1 MKALDDIHIKQ
12 ISPLISPV
20 ELKNEF
26 TADTQAADTVIQSR
40 KTITEILEGRDN
52 RLLAVVGPCS
62 IHDTSAGLEYA
73 EKLKELSLKIS
84 DEIFPVMRVYFEKPR
99 TTIGW
104 RGLIMDPDMNDSY
117 DIHKG
122 LHMSRELLLKIA
134 KMGLPVG
141 SEILDPIIPQYI
153 SDLISWSAIGARTA
167 ESQTH
172 RSLASGMSMPVGF
185 KNGTGGN
192 LNLAVN
198 AIDTARHPSSFIGI
212 DQKGNTC
219 ILRTE
224 GNRYCHLIL
233 RGGTSGP
240 NYYEE
245 DVEEAVELMEKAGI
259 DNPSVIIDCSHANSG
274 KKHTRQRRVF
284 RSVMDQVIH
293 GRKNISG
300 IMLESN
306 LFEGSQKFSGN
317 FDELEYG
324 VSITDSCI
332 GWNETEEIL
341 LSAAE
346 DLRVFRKNRRIG
358 K

>member
-1 MKALDDIHIKQ
+1 MKALDNIHIKQ
-12 ISPLISPV
+12 VSPLISPL
-20 ELKNEF
+20 ELKDEF
-26 TADTQAADTVIQSR
+26 STDAKIVESVVNSR
-40 KTITEILEGRDN
+40 EAVKDILAGRDK
-52 RLLAVVGPCS
+52 RLIAVVGPCS
-62 IHDTSAGLEYA
+62 IHDTAAGIEYA
-73 EKLKELSLKIS
+73 EKLKKLSTKIE
-84 DEIFPVMRVYFEKPR
+84 DEFFLIMRVYFEKPR

-122 LHMSRELLLKIA
+122 LHISRDFLLKIA
-134 KMGLPVG
+134 QRGLPVG

-198 AIDTARHPSSFIGI
+198 AVDTARHPSSFIGI

-245 DVEEAVELMEKAGI
+245 DVEEAIDLMEGAGI

-317 FDELEYG
+317 FDELKYG

-346 DLRVFRKNRRIG
+346 DLRGYRKS

>member
-1 MKALDDIHIKQ
+1 MKALDDLHIRQ
-12 ISPLISPV
+12 ISPLISPK

-26 TADTQAADTVIQSR
+26 SADRKAYETVIQSR
-40 KTITEILEGRDN
+40 KTITEILERKDD
-52 RLLAVVGPCS
+52 RLITVVGPCS
-62 IHDTSAGLEYA
+62 IHDTTAGIEYA
-73 EKLKELSLKIS
+73 EKLKNLSAKIS

-104 RGLIMDPDMNDSY
+104 RGLIMDPDMDDSY
-117 DIHKG
+117 NIHKG
-122 LHMSRELLLKIA
+122 LHISRELLLKLA
-134 KMGLPVG
+134 HMGLPAG
-141 SEILDPIIPQYI
+141 SEMLDPIIPQYI

-198 AIDTARHPSSFIGI
+198 AIDTAQHPSSFIGI
-212 DQKGNTC
+212 DQEGNTC
-219 ILRTE
+219 IIRTE
-224 GNRYCHLIL
+224 GNKSCHLIL

-245 DVEEAVELMEKAGI
+245 DVEESIKLMEKANI
-259 DNPSVIIDCSHANSG
+259 KNPSVIIDCSHANSG
-274 KKHTRQRRVF
+274 KKFTRQRRVL
-284 RSVMDQVIH
+284 RSVIDQIIY
-293 GRKNISG
+293 GQSNISG

-306 LFEGSQKFSGN
+306 LFEGNQKYAGSFE
-317 FDELEYG
+317 ELKYG

-332 GWNETEEIL
+332 GWKETEEIL

-346 DLRVFRKNRRIG
+346 DLRRYRKN
-358 K
+358 KKNLT

>member
-1 MKALDDIHIKQ
+1 MKALDDLHIRQ
-12 ISPLISPV
+12 ISPLISPK

-26 TADTQAADTVIQSR
+26 SADSKVYETVIQSR
-40 KTITEILEGRDN
+40 KTITEILERKDE
-52 RLLAVVGPCS
+52 RLIAVVGPCS
-62 IHDTSAGLEYA
+62 IHDTVSGIEYA
-73 EKLKELSLKIS
+73 EKLKKLSTKIS

-104 RGLIMDPDMNDSY
+104 RGLIMDPDMDDSY
-117 DIHKG
+117 NIHKG
-122 LHMSRELLLKIA
+122 LHISRELLLKIA
-134 KMGLPVG
+134 QMGLPAG
-141 SEILDPIIPQYI
+141 SEMLDPIIPQYI

-198 AIDTARHPSSFIGI
+198 AIDTAQHPSSFIGI
-212 DQKGNTC
+212 DQEGNTC

-224 GNRYCHLIL
+224 GNKSCHLIL

-245 DVEEAVELMEKAGI
+245 DVEESIKLMKNANI
-259 DNPSVIIDCSHANSG
+259 KNPSVIIDCSHANSG
-274 KKHTRQRRVF
+274 KKYTRQRRVL
-284 RSVMDQVIH
+284 RSVIDQIIY
-293 GRKNISG
+293 GQSNISG

-306 LFEGSQKFSGN
+306 LFEGNQKYAGSFE
-317 FDELEYG
+317 ELKYG

-332 GWNETEEIL
+332 GWKETEEIL

-346 DLRVFRKNRRIG
+346 YLREYRKKKTN
-358 K
+358 

>member
-1 MKALDDIHIKQ
+1 MKALDDLHIKQ
-12 ISPLISPV
+12 ISPLISPK

-26 TADTQAADTVIQSR
+26 AADSKAYESVIQSR
-40 KTITEILEGRDN
+40 KTITEILERKDE
-52 RLLAVVGPCS
+52 RLIAVVGPCS
-62 IHDTSAGLEYA
+62 IHDTVAGLEYA
-73 EKLKELSLKIS
+73 EKLRDLSLKIS

-104 RGLIMDPDMNDSY
+104 RGLIMDPDMDDSY

-122 LHMSRELLLKIA
+122 LHISRELLLKIA
-134 KMGLPVG
+134 HMGLPTG
-141 SEILDPIIPQYI
+141 SEMLDPIIPQYI
-153 SDLISWSAIGARTA
+153 SDLISWAAIGARTS

-198 AIDTARHPSSFIGI
+198 AIDTAQHPSSFIGI
-212 DQKGNTC
+212 DQQGNTC
-219 ILRTE
+219 IIRTE
-224 GNRYCHLIL
+224 GNRSCHLIL

-245 DVEEAVELMEKAGI
+245 DVEESVELMENAGI
-259 DNPSVIIDCSHANSG
+259 ENPAVIIDCSHANSG
-274 KKHTRQRRVF
+274 KKHTRQRRVL
-284 RSVMDQVIH
+284 RSVIDQILY
-293 GRKNISG
+293 GQENIAG

-306 LFEGSQKFSGN
+306 LFEGNQKFSGS
-317 FDELEYG
+317 FEELKYG

-332 GWNETEEIL
+332 GWQETEEIL
-341 LSAAE
+341 LAAAE
-346 DLRVFRKNRRIG
+346 DLRRYRKKKNNRT
-358 K
+358 

>member
-1 MKALDDIHIKQ
+1 
-12 ISPLISPV
+12 
-20 ELKNEF
+20 
-26 TADTQAADTVIQSR
+26 
-40 KTITEILEGRDN
+40 
-52 RLLAVVGPCS
+52 
-62 IHDTSAGLEYA
+62 
-73 EKLKELSLKIS
+73 
-84 DEIFPVMRVYFEKPR
+84 
-99 TTIGW
+99 
-104 RGLIMDPDMNDSY
+104 MDPDMDDTY
-117 DIHKG
+117 DIQKG
-122 LHMSRELLLKIA
+122 LHFSREFLLKIA
-134 KMGLPVG
+134 QLELPTG
-141 SEILDPIIPQYI
+141 TEMLDPIIPQYI
-153 SDLISWSAIGARTA
+153 SDLISWAAVGARTS

-172 RSLASGMSMPVGF
+172 RSLASGMSIPVGF

-198 AIDTARHPSSFIGI
+198 AINTAMYPSSFIGI
-212 DQKGNTC
+212 DQQGNTC

-224 GNRYCHLIL
+224 GNRSCHLIL

-245 DVEEAVELMEKAGI
+245 DVEESVELMVEARI

-284 RSVMDQVIH
+284 RSVLDQVLH
-293 GRKNISG
+293 GQKNIAG
-300 IMLESN
+300 IMMESN
-306 LFEGSQKFSGN
+306 LFEGNQKFTEK
-317 FDELEYG
+317 FDDLKYG

-346 DLRVFRKNRRIG
+346 DLRNYRKN

>member
-1 MKALDDIHIKQ
+1 MKALDDLHIRQ
-12 ISPLISPV
+12 ISPLISPK

-26 TADTQAADTVIQSR
+26 SADSKAYETVIQSR
-40 KTITEILEGRDN
+40 KTIIEILERKDD
-52 RLLAVVGPCS
+52 RLIAVVGPCS
-62 IHDTSAGLEYA
+62 IHDTVSGFEYA
-73 EKLKELSLKIS
+73 EKLKNLSAKIS

-104 RGLIMDPDMNDSY
+104 RGLIMDPDMDDSY
-117 DIHKG
+117 NIHKG
-122 LHMSRELLLKIA
+122 LHISRELLLKLA
-134 KMGLPVG
+134 QMGLPAG
-141 SEILDPIIPQYI
+141 SEMLDPIIPQYI

-198 AIDTARHPSSFIGI
+198 AIDTAQHPSSFIGI
-212 DQKGNTC
+212 DQEGNTC

-224 GNRYCHLIL
+224 GNKSCHLIL

-245 DVEEAVELMEKAGI
+245 DVEESIKLMEKANI
-259 DNPSVIIDCSHANSG
+259 KNPSVIIDCSHANSG
-274 KKHTRQRRVF
+274 KKYTRQRRVL
-284 RSVMDQVIH
+284 RSVIDQIIY
-293 GRKNISG
+293 GQSNISG

-306 LFEGSQKFSGN
+306 LFEGNQKYAGSFE
-317 FDELEYG
+317 ELKYG

-332 GWNETEEIL
+332 GWKETEEIL

-346 DLRVFRKNRRIG
+346 DLREYRKNR
-358 K
+358 

>member
-1 MKALDDIHIKQ
+1 MKALDDLHIKQ
-12 ISPLISPV
+12 ITPLISPK

-26 TADTQAADTVIQSR
+26 SADIKAYESVIQSR
-40 KTITEILEGRDN
+40 KIITEILKRRDD
-52 RLLAVVGPCS
+52 RLLAIVGPCS
-62 IHDTSAGLEYA
+62 IHDTVSGLEYA
-73 EKLKELSLKIS
+73 EKLKSLSTKIS

-104 RGLIMDPDMNDSY
+104 RGLIMDPDMDDSY
-117 DIHKG
+117 NIHKG
-122 LHMSRELLLKIA
+122 LHISRELLLKIA
-134 KMGLPVG
+134 GMGLPSG
-141 SEILDPIIPQYI
+141 SEMLDPIIPQYI
-153 SDLISWSAIGARTA
+153 SDLISWAAVGARTS

-192 LNLAVN
+192 LNPAVN
-198 AIDTARHPSSFIGI
+198 AINTAQHPSSFIGI
-212 DQKGNTC
+212 DQQGNTC

-224 GNRYCHLIL
+224 GNRSCHMIL

-245 DVEEAVELMEKAGI
+245 DVEEAVELMENADI
-259 DNPSVIIDCSHANSG
+259 ENPSVIIDCSHANSG
-274 KKHTRQRRVF
+274 KKYTRQRRVF
-284 RSVMDQVIH
+284 RSVLDQVLH
-293 GRKNISG
+293 GQKNISG

-306 LFEGSQKFSGN
+306 LSPGNQKFTGN
-317 FDELEYG
+317 FDELKYG
-324 VSITDSCI
+324 ISITDSCI
-332 GWNETEEIL
+332 GWQETEEIL

-346 DLRVFRKNRRIG
+346 DLRRYRKN

>member
-1 MKALDDIHIKQ
+1 MKALDDLHIRQ
-12 ISPLISPV
+12 ISPLISPK

-26 TADTQAADTVIQSR
+26 TADSKAYETVIQSR
-40 KTITEILEGRDN
+40 KTITEILERKDD
-52 RLLAVVGPCS
+52 RIIAVVGPCS
-62 IHDTSAGLEYA
+62 IHDTVSGLEYA
-73 EKLKELSLKIS
+73 EKLKKLSNKIS

-104 RGLIMDPDMNDSY
+104 RGLIMDPDMDDSY
-117 DIHKG
+117 NIHKG
-122 LHMSRELLLKIA
+122 LHISRELLLKLA
-134 KMGLPVG
+134 HMGLPAG
-141 SEILDPIIPQYI
+141 SEMLDPIIPQYI

-198 AIDTARHPSSFIGI
+198 AIDTAQHPSSFIGI
-212 DQKGNTC
+212 DQDGNTC
-219 ILRTE
+219 ILRTD
-224 GNRYCHLIL
+224 GNRSCHLIL

-245 DVEEAVELMEKAGI
+245 DVEESVELMKKANI
-259 DNPSVIIDCSHANSG
+259 KYPSVIIDCSHANSG

-284 RSVMDQVIH
+284 RSVIDQIIY
-293 GRKNISG
+293 GQTNISG

-306 LFEGSQKFSGN
+306 LFEGNQKYSGSLE
-317 FDELEYG
+317 ELKYG

-332 GWNETEEIL
+332 GWKETEEIL

-346 DLRVFRKNRRIG
+346 DLREYRKN
-358 K
+358 KKNMV